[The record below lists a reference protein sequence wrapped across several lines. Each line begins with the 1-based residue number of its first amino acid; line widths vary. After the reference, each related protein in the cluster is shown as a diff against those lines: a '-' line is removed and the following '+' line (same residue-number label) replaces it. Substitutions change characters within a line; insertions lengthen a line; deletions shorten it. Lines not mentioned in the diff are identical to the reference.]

1 MIGKTLLLLALPV
14 GAVCAQSSPVHVLV
28 TSPNG
33 AEFRI
38 VRTTRDAAERPIFAR
53 GRLELAVA
61 EAPEAGAI
69 QTTEIVGLD
78 TVNNLHVEA
87 TQGGRVIA
95 SGDGRYLTV
104 RRQETGI
111 VIEARSAAPLSVRNE
126 IRKPD

>member
-14 GAVCAQSSPVHVLV
+14 GGLSAQSSPVHVLI

-38 VRTTRDAAERPIFAR
+38 VRTTRDIAERPIFAR

-61 EAPEAGAI
+61 DAPELAAT

-87 TQGGRVIA
+87 TQSGRVIA

-104 RRQETGI
+104 RRQESGI
-111 VIEARSAAPLSVRNE
+111 VIEARSAPPVSVRNE
-126 IRKPD
+126 IRRPD